1 MHIDVKFPLLSG
13 DISID
18 LINTEVVRHNQ
29 RHDLLT
35 EPGHLVA
42 WFHAIKSSGYIEDAQ
57 FSAEVE
63 KWAEEAL
70 PALRQIRALLRQ
82 QFEQL
87 ADGQGFEQHTVSVME
102 RLIGLAPF
110 AYQLRNN
117 RLLPVPSGSPK
128 DALLALIAFNLLQLK
143 ADDRLQ
149 HVHRCDNKE
158 CVLLFIDNNPR
169 RKWCSMKI
177 CGNRMKVTR
186 HQQQKK
192 HESST

>member
-1 MHIDVKFPLLSG
+1 MQIDVKFPLLCG
-13 DISID
+13 DISVD
-18 LINTEVVRHNQ
+18 LVNTEVVRHNQ

-35 EPGHLVA
+35 EPHHVIA
-42 WFHAIKSSGYIEDAQ
+42 WFQAIKSAGFIEDVQ

-63 KWAEEAL
+63 TWAEEAL
-70 PALRQIRALLRQ
+70 PVLRQIRALLRQ

-87 ADGQGFEQHTVSVME
+87 ADGHELAQHTVSVME

-117 RLLPVPSGSPK
+117 QLLPVPSGSPQ
-128 DALLALIAFNLLQLK
+128 DALLALIAFNILQLQ
-143 ADDRLQ
+143 ASDRLQ
-149 HVHRCDNKE
+149 HMQRCENKE
-158 CVLLFIDNNPR
+158 CVLLFIDSNPR

-177 CGNRMKVTR
+177 CGNRIKVTR